1 MASDLSMSPDPN
13 KVIPA
18 TITGVKHALEAAAA
32 TDTVKRVVY
41 TSSVV
46 TLPSFAPGVVGH
58 ITASEWNVEAVK
70 AAWAPPPYD
79 QSRMIKV
86 YAASKVE
93 SEQWAW
99 NYIQEKKPSFT
110 FNTVLPGLVLGPIL
124 DGANSSMA
132 GFVQGIHSGDENA
145 TQLIRN
151 LPEATWHVDVED
163 TAIVHVAALLDD
175 SVKGERILT
184 LGEPFTYQRAI
195 ETLKRIDPCKTDYT
209 EPLPGDQENR
219 VVADTSRAVELLK
232 KNGRDGVTSLE
243 QSLSNQ
249 FSR

>member
-1 MASDLSMSPDPN
+1 MSPDPN

-79 QSRMIKV
+79 QSRMLK
-86 YAASKVE
+86 
-93 SEQWAW
+93 
-99 NYIQEKKPSFT
+99 EKKPSFT

-132 GFVQGIHSGDENA
+132 GFVQGIHGGDENA

-175 SVKGERILT
+175 SVRGERILT

-195 ETLKRIDPCKTDYT
+195 ETLRRIDPSKTDYA